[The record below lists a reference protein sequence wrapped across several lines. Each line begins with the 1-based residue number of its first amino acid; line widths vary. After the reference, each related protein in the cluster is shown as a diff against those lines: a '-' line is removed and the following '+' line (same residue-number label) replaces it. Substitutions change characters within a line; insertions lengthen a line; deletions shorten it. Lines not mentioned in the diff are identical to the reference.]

1 MTPLEE
7 TVEAFD
13 TLVRQGKV
21 RYVGCSNFSGWHLMK
36 ALATADRMG
45 AQRYVSQQINYS
57 LEAREAEYELIPA
70 GIDQGVGVLVWSP
83 LAGGL
88 LSGKYRSDGD
98 RPAALAPG
106 SGLARPG
113 HRGLGPACGGSS
125 TSSSRSRLRAA
136 FRPRAWR
143 SRGCSP
149 ARASP
154 R

>member
-1 MTPLEE
+1 M
-7 TVEAFD
+7 
-13 TLVRQGKV
+13 

-36 ALATADRMG
+36 ALAIADRIG
-45 AQRYVSQQINYS
+45 AQRYVSQQIHYS
-57 LEAREAEYELIPA
+57 LQAREAEYELIPA

-98 RPAALAPG
+98 RPRALAPCSAAG
-106 SGLARPG
+106 TSRPSRTRHG
-113 HRGLGPACGGSS
+113 AVAASS
-125 TSSSRSRLRAA
+125 TRSSRSPRRAA
-136 FRPRAWR
+136 SRPRR
-143 SRGCSP
+143 SRSPGCSP

>member
-1 MTPLEE
+1 
-7 TVEAFD
+7 
-13 TLVRQGKV
+13 
-21 RYVGCSNFSGWHLMK
+21 
-36 ALATADRMG
+36 MG

-88 LSGKYRSDGD
+88 LSGKYRSDSD
-98 RPAALAPG
+98 RPAHSRQDPG
-106 SGLARPG
+106 WHGQAIRDWPGLWRIVDELVAIAAARG
-113 HRGLGPACGGSS
+113 VS
-125 TSSSRSRLRAA
+125 AA
-136 FRPRAWR
+136 RWR
-143 SRGCSP
+143 SPGCSP

>member
-98 RPAALAPG
+98 RPRALAPG

-113 HRGLGPACGGSS
+113 HQGLARPLADRRRARRDRGCARRFG
-125 TSSSRSRLRAA
+125 RARGA
-136 FRPRAWR
+136 RA
-143 SRGCSP
+143 GCSP